1 MTKELEFRVIEEA
14 VGGVALDSAVL
25 IYRGANSTA
34 FATVHPIHHDDA
46 GAASILPGRPM
57 TMLAVARLAKR
68 LGSARLPGG
77 FVPMNLLYQDLVY
90 VDGTWSVNEGT
101 LHPTADAPAWAFA
114 F

>member
-57 TMLAVARLAKR
+57 TLLAVARLAKR
-68 LGSARLPGG
+68 LGSARRPGG
-77 FVPMNLLYQDLVY
+77 FVPMNLLYQDLTTMAWWV
-90 VDGTWSVNEGT
+90 
-101 LHPTADAPAWAFA
+101 PPARRR
-114 F
+114 

>member
-46 GAASILPGRPM
+46 GAATILPGRPM

-68 LGSARLPGG
+68 LSSAR
-77 FVPMNLLYQDLVY
+77 
-90 VDGTWSVNEGT
+90 WRS
-101 LHPTADAPAWAFA
+101 ASAAWTYSEST
-114 F
+114 